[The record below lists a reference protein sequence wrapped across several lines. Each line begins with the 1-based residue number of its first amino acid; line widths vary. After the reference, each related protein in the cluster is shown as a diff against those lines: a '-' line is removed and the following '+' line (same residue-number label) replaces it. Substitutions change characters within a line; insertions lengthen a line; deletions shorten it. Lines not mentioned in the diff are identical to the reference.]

1 MTPLSLKKIKF
12 FHSKETPV
20 RKAKNNGSSSEN
32 KEALSFWKKLINNPF
47 FYLII
52 FSAAIAYLISY
63 LPSKSL
69 PQLLVGDIANA
80 DITAPS
86 DLTIIDEDTIKKRQ
100 QEAVDVVVPVYTLDQ
115 NVFLKTEAKIRDFF
129 KAGREF
135 AQEKTT
141 AKKID
146 EFTRTVSKAYG
157 VKFPPKDLGFLT
169 KLKFPATME
178 ENLINLIGKVS
189 SKGILLTKDLFLHD
203 EQNKGLV
210 IFINSEKE
218 IPYQVSDILDVKESK
233 IKLSE
238 KINTLELPQNE
249 KSLLILLSHL
259 FVSSNI
265 TFSPFKTSER
275 EESARQNIETI
286 FYTIKKGKVIIR
298 KGDEVNKDTIK
309 QINIINQNLSAKPS
323 WFINFTGFFLLF
335 IILLGVL
342 LYDLKT
348 RPELEEPLKKFI
360 MTGILLV
367 ISLILYKFFNFLA
380 GILSQNAGL
389 SFFSHTGSYMYLF
402 PLQMGTLLIAFLS
415 GTLFALIFTIINSII
430 VGYLLKSSF
439 HIILFCT
446 IGSLAAIFGTKY
458 FGKQTRT
465 TTFRAA
471 LFMVA
476 PVNILVIII
485 FHLLREKIGP
495 IDLFFSELIMAL
507 IGGLISGALAFL
519 LLPVFESL
527 FGIVT
532 QSHLLELTNS
542 DLPIFRQM
550 AMEAPGTYHHSLI
563 VSSLAENAA
572 EDIGLDPLLVKT
584 GALYHDIGK
593 IKRPEYFI
601 ENRRRNADMHKDLK
615 PSMSTLVI
623 INHVKEGVERAK
635 KLKLP
640 KKIRDI
646 IEQHHGN
653 SLVRYFFEK
662 AKEEYDPEM
671 NKIGE
676 ESYRYVSPTPKSK
689 EAALVM
695 LSDSIEAASRSI
707 KNPTKSVLKRAI
719 TEIFNNYLQDE
730 QLDDSNLSLKEMKSI
745 AESFLST
752 LYTIYHQRM
761 EYPGFNF
768 EGKKNK
774 MGKPKTKNDR
784 NSKPAKKTPHK

>member
-1 MTPLSLKKIKF
+1 MTPFSLKKIKF
-12 FHSKETPV
+12 FRSKEIPV
-20 RKAKNNGSSSEN
+20 RKAKNNGSPIEN
-32 KEALSFWKKLINNPF
+32 KEALSFWEKLTNNPF

-52 FSAAIAYLISY
+52 FSATIAYLISY

-69 PQLLVGDIANA
+69 PQLSVGDIASA

-100 QEAVDVVVPVYTLDQ
+100 QEAADAIVPVYTLDQ
-115 NVFLKTEAKIRDFF
+115 NVFLKTEDKIRDFF

-135 AQEKTT
+135 AQEETT
-141 AKKID
+141 AKRID
-146 EFTRTVSKAYG
+146 EFTRTVSETYG
-157 VKFPPKDLGFLT
+157 VKIPPKDLRFLT
-169 KLKFPATME
+169 QLKFPASME
-178 ENLINLIGKVS
+178 ENLINLIGKIS

-203 EQNKGLV
+203 ERNKGLV
-210 IFINSEKE
+210 IFIDIEKE
-218 IPYQVSDILDVKESK
+218 IPYQVSGIQDVQESK

-238 KINTLELPQNE
+238 DINTLELPPNE

-275 EESARQNIETI
+275 EDSARQNIETI

-309 QINIINQNLSAKPS
+309 QIRIINQNLSAKPS
-323 WFINFTGFFLLF
+323 WLINFSGFFLLF

-348 RPELEEPLKKFI
+348 RSDLEEPLKKFI
-360 MTGILLV
+360 MTGILLA

-380 GILSQNAGL
+380 DLLSQNARL

-402 PLQMGTLLIAFLS
+402 PLQMGTLLVAFLS
-415 GTLFALIFTIINSII
+415 GTLFALIFMIINSII

-476 PVNILVIII
+476 PVNTLVIII
-485 FHLLREKIGP
+485 FHLVREKIGP

-527 FGIVT
+527 FGIIT

-542 DLPIFRQM
+542 DLPIFRKM
-550 AMEAPGTYHHSLI
+550 AMEAPGSYHHSLI

-601 ENRRRNADMHKDLK
+601 ENRRSNADMHKDLK

-653 SLVRYFFEK
+653 SLVKYFFEK

-676 ESYRYVSPTPKSK
+676 ESYRYTSPTPKSK

-707 KNPTKSVLKRAI
+707 KNPTKSSLKRAI
-719 TEIFNNYLQDE
+719 TDVFNNYMQDG

-752 LYTIYHQRM
+752 LYTIYHHRM
-761 EYPGFNF
+761 EYPGFDF
-768 EGKKNK
+768 KGKKNK

-784 NSKPAKKTPHK
+784 NFKPAKKTPNK

>member
-1 MTPLSLKKIKF
+1 MTPFSFKKIKF

-20 RKAKNNGSSSEN
+20 RKAKNNGPSIEN
-32 KEALSFWKKLINNPF
+32 KEALNFWRKLTNNPF

-52 FSAAIAYLISY
+52 FSAVIAYLISY

-69 PQLLVGDIANA
+69 PQLSGGDIAPA

-86 DLTIIDEDTIKKRQ
+86 DLTIIDEATFTKRQ
-100 QEAVDVVVPVYTLDQ
+100 QEAVAAVAPVYSLDQ
-115 NVFLKTEAKIRDFF
+115 NVFLKTEDKIRDFF

-135 AQEKTT
+135 AQEKIT

-146 EFTRTVSKAYG
+146 DFTRTVSETYG
-157 VKFPPKDLGFLT
+157 VKIPPQDLRFLAQ
-169 KLKFPATME
+169 LKFPASME
-178 ENLINLIGKVS
+178 ENLINLIGKIS

-210 IFINSEKE
+210 VFINSEKE
-218 IPYQVSDILDVKESK
+218 IAYQISDIRDVKESK

-238 KINTLELPQNE
+238 EINTLELPPNE
-249 KSLLILLSHL
+249 KSLLILLSHI
-259 FVSSNI
+259 FVCSNI
-265 TFSPFKTSER
+265 TFSPFKTSEH

-309 QINIINQNLSAKPS
+309 QINIINQNLSAKPG
-323 WFINFTGFFLLF
+323 WLINFFGFFLLF
-335 IILLGVL
+335 ITLLGVL
-342 LYDLKT
+342 IYDLKN
-348 RPELEEPLKKFI
+348 RSDLEEPLKKFI

-367 ISLILYKFFNFLA
+367 ICLILYKFFNFLA
-380 GILSQNAGL
+380 SILSQNARL
-389 SFFSHTGSYMYLF
+389 SFFSHKESYMYSF

-415 GTLFALIFTIINSII
+415 GTLFALLFMIINSII
-430 VGYLLKSSF
+430 IGYLLKSSF
-439 HIILFCT
+439 HIILFCI
-446 IGSLAAIFGTKY
+446 IGSLAAICGTKY
-458 FGKQTRT
+458 FGKQART

-476 PVNILVIII
+476 PINIIVIII

-519 LLPVFESL
+519 LLPLFESL
-527 FGIVT
+527 FGIIT
-532 QSHLLELTNS
+532 QSRLLELTNS

-550 AMEAPGTYHHSLI
+550 AMEAPGSYHHSLI

-572 EDIGLDPLLVKT
+572 EDIGLDPLLVKA

-623 INHVKEGVERAK
+623 INHVKEGVERAR

-676 ESYRYVSPTPKSK
+676 ESYRYAGPTPKSK
-689 EAALVM
+689 EAALVL

-707 KNPTKSVLKRAI
+707 ITPTKSILKKAI
-719 TEIFNNYLQDE
+719 TDIFNNYLQDG

-745 AESFLST
+745 ADSFLLT

-761 EYPGFNF
+761 EYPGFDF

-774 MGKPKTKNDR
+774 AAKPKTKNDR
-784 NSKPAKKTPHK
+784 NSQPTKKTPPK

>member
-1 MTPLSLKKIKF
+1 MTPFSFKKIKF

-20 RKAKNNGSSSEN
+20 RKAKNNGSSIEN
-32 KEALSFWKKLINNPF
+32 KEASSFWKKLINNPF

-69 PQLLVGDIANA
+69 PQLSVGDIAPT

-86 DLTIIDEDTIKKRQ
+86 DLTIIDEDTFIKRQ
-100 QEAVDVVVPVYTLDQ
+100 QEAVDAVVPVYTLDQ
-115 NVFLKTEAKIRDFF
+115 NVFLKTEDKIRDFF
-129 KAGREF
+129 KTGREF
-135 AQEKTT
+135 SQEETT

-146 EFTRTVSKAYG
+146 EFTRIVSETYG
-157 VKFPPKDLGFLT
+157 VKIPPKDLRFLT
-169 KLKFPATME
+169 QLKFPASLE

-218 IPYQVSDILDVKESK
+218 IAYQVSDIQDVKESK

-238 KINTLELPQNE
+238 EINTLELPQNE

-265 TFSPFKTSER
+265 TFSPFKTSEH

-309 QINIINQNLSAKPS
+309 QVSIINQNLSAKPS
-323 WFINFTGFFLLF
+323 WLINFSGFFLLF

-342 LYDLKT
+342 LYDLET
-348 RPELEEPLKKFI
+348 RSGVEEPLKKFI
-360 MTGILLV
+360 MTGILLA

-380 GILSQNAGL
+380 GLLSQNTRM
-389 SFFSHTGSYMYLF
+389 SFFSHTESYMYLL

-458 FGKQTRT
+458 FGKQSRT

-476 PVNILVIII
+476 PVNTLLIII
-485 FHLLREKIGP
+485 FHLVKEKIGP
-495 IDLFFSELIMAL
+495 IDLFISEFIMAL

-519 LLPVFESL
+519 LLPLFESL
-527 FGIVT
+527 FGIIT

-542 DLPIFRQM
+542 DLPIFRKM
-550 AMEAPGTYHHSLI
+550 AMEAPGSYHHSLI

-572 EDIGLDPLLVKT
+572 EDIGLDPLLVKA

-623 INHVKEGVERAK
+623 INHVKEGVERAR

-676 ESYRYVSPTPKSK
+676 ESYRYAGPTPKSK

-707 KNPTKSVLKRAI
+707 KSPTKSILKRAI
-719 TEIFNNYLQDE
+719 TEIFNNYLQDG

-752 LYTIYHQRM
+752 LYTIYHHRI
-761 EYPGFNF
+761 EYPGFDF

-784 NSKPAKKTPHK
+784 NSKPAKKTQNK